1 MKNILILSITLLIS
15 SNSFAQD
22 IKDWRASLGVGIAV
36 KKNLRVD
43 NRYEHLDKKIIVR
56 PIPFI
61 QGSIGRFSLGP
72 QGISVRAVG
81 NHLTHVSFFIK
92 RDGDRY
98 QGYGMIPRK
107 DSAFVGVTAKFFKY
121 GLNVSKDINGRSKGM
136 VTQFNYGELFP
147 LSESV
152 VLRAGLSLEWF
163 DDKYAE
169 YYYGVRPFESTPT
182 RREYHL
188 NNYVQPGVNVMPIY
202 KISEKVTFT
211 GIGGIKFVPKT
222 VRNSPTMNGDKFE
235 LGLLAGISY
244 NF

>member
-1 MKNILILSITLLIS
+1 MKKILFIIITLLIS

-22 IKDWRASLGVGIAV
+22 IRDWRASVGAGIAV

-43 NRYEHLDKKIIVR
+43 NRYEHLDKKFIVK
-56 PIPFI
+56 PIPFL
-61 QGSIGRFSLGP
+61 QGNIGRFSVGP
-72 QGISVRAVG
+72 QGIAVRAVG
-81 NHLTHVSFFIK
+81 NHLMHVSFFIK

-98 QGYGMIPRK
+98 QGHGMNPRK
-107 DSAFVGVTAKFFKY
+107 DSVFVGVTAKFFKY

-136 VTQFNYGELFP
+136 ITQFNYGELFP
-147 LSESV
+147 ISEGL
-152 VLRAGLSLEWF
+152 VLRLGMGLEWY

-169 YYYGVRPFESTPT
+169 YYYGVRSSESTST

-188 NNYVQPGVNVMPIY
+188 SNYLQPGVSIMPIY
-202 KISEKVTFT
+202 KISENVTAT

-235 LGLLAGISY
+235 LGLIAGISY